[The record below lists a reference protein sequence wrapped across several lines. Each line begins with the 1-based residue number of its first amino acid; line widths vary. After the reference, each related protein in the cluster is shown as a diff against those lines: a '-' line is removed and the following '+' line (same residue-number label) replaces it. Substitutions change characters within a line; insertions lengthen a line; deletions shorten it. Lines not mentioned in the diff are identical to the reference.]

1 LKKKKYI
8 LLNSQYFPNLEFF
21 VLIKNYSKILVNING
36 LYKKRTFRN
45 RCVILD
51 SNGKVNLSV
60 PVITSTTSRIFKDVR
75 IDYSEN
81 WLKIHLRSLQTSYGK
96 SPFFSFYKD
105 YIFNCLNKRHNFLI
119 DLNHDL
125 LTLICKFL
133 NLKKSFEYIDEKR
146 LKSYDFDDFRNIVD
160 PKFFYSSRKIYT
172 PYQYKHVFGKDF
184 VPNISIM
191 DLLFSEGP
199 NSLEIINNSDSFE
212 IKPI

>member
-1 LKKKKYI
+1 MNKLALKI
-8 LLNSQYFPNLEFF
+8 
-21 VLIKNYSKILVNING
+21 IKNKARIAISVLVLLVFLGHAAGEFKIPLVERLENIT
-36 LYKKRTFRN
+36 Y
-45 RCVILD
+45 
-51 SNGKVNLSV
+51 
-60 PVITSTTSRIFKDVR
+60 DVR
-75 IDYSEN
+75 VRMNVSSKKDDSVVIID
-81 WLKIHLRSLQTSYGK
+81 
-96 SPFFSFYKD
+96 
-105 YIFNCLNKRHNFLI
+105 
-119 DLNHDL
+119 
-125 LTLICKFL
+125 
-133 NLKKSFEYIDEKR
+133 IDEKS